1 MTGPYAFLSYAR
13 EDEQVVEQVAR
24 ILELNGID
32 VWLDRSELHV
42 GDVLKERLFQAVE
55 AATWLVPVVSRN
67 TSRSQWVFR
76 EYMQRISSRLPRR
89 SKKKPDPSSAMGVL
103 YPVLVTDPDDHSPRE
118 ILSSSWFGDHLEP
131 VVNAVVPRSCVNV
144 SHLRGLISAMQ
155 MRWPSQADACV
166 PFNDCVE
173 SKSRRLLWST
183 FPSRFQTLERRFHDL
198 VRDSQT
204 QVWVLVGL
212 PGDGKSALVEWLQS
226 RCERATRIDVA
237 STRHG
242 SLEERLEDVIVD
254 VVMFDGIWGEARM
267 LRVLSAVEQRHQRS
281 KLLVITCTPN
291 LLTMVEDRLKRIG
304 ARHAVDHERGVSL
317 VETRDLVRAHSKDE
331 LFRKHVETIATTG
344 DDRLGEL
351 SLSHDAAEQPEAD
364 SVTADV
370 WADPTRTFE
379 FLWRRIAASWL
390 PFNPDALDGA
400 SFEHP
405 LHAACRVG
413 SEATGD
419 VREHDCLSARF
430 STSLY
435 EAEHRLQ
442 HFWQRDKF
450 QPSGLPDLPQW
461 KLDYIQRSFAD
472 GLSAAQQDI
481 IRCVVRFGTGWTPSP
496 EQVADV
502 SLLERCF
509 VIARRGQTF
518 ELSDRIFAQYFIPS
532 LVIHHLSD
540 LHVSVRA
547 GKGLPAALACYRD
560 EVLAD
565 VAKCPHLIIIS
576 GDIFGEVNSSTD
588 ASSIDPDPAIR
599 GWFEEA
605 LALLRKKT
613 HPFIPLP
620 ADKPRL
626 FVVGGNQDVDPI
638 TEGSLGSP
646 MFWAAAR
653 RRQSLRELLKGNVAC
668 HPYSEGLVVE
678 AAASQAA
685 LAPKLATVVEVGPL
699 QLALIDSCAYG
710 SDETER
716 QSVGSWLRFL
726 YELVARSPQGSSSNA
741 EAPAPLQDVLDRFT
755 SREVSSTTA
764 TELLD
769 NARTLALAAHCRS
782 PRDFAQ
788 GVMRAIAELEPGYV
802 SHATLNCLRE
812 LVHSRRQADDS
823 VVRLAVLHHPIG
835 SAPRDVAS
843 GVSELRNAGQVRE
856 VLANAHVAVAL
867 HGHLHTHW
875 LEEVRHPLRSD
886 WVLRA
891 LSAPALGGA
900 HDGALGFNEVR
911 IRWEAGAPRVL
922 TRPMMRQAGAWVPG
936 KGYEFT
942 PGAHADAVVVNA

>member
-13 EDEQVVEQVAR
+13 EDEGVVEQVAR
-24 ILELNGID
+24 VLELNGID

-42 GDVLKERLFQAVE
+42 GDVLKERLFQAVDS
-55 AATWLVPVVSRN
+55 ANWLVPVVSRN
-67 TSRSQWVFR
+67 TARSQWVFR
-76 EYMQRISSRLPRR
+76 EYMQRLSSREPRR
-89 SKKKPDPSSAMGVL
+89 PKKKPERSSATGAL
-103 YPVLVTDPDDHSPRE
+103 YPVLVTDAEDSNPRD

-131 VVNAVVPRSCVNV
+131 VVNAVVPRSGVNV
-144 SHLRGLISAMQ
+144 SHLRGLIAAMQ
-155 MRWPSQADACV
+155 QRWPSQTDV
-166 PFNDCVE
+166 FLPFNDCDE

-183 FPSRFQTLERRFHDL
+183 FPSRFQDLERRFRDL

-242 SLEERLEDVIVD
+242 SLEKCLEDVIVD
-254 VVMFDGIWGEARM
+254 VVMFDGIWGEAGM
-267 LRVLSAVEQRHQRS
+267 LRVLSAVEQRYQRS

-291 LLTMVEDRLKRIG
+291 LLMMVEDRLQRIR
-304 ARHAVDHERGVSL
+304 AHYAIDHERGVSL
-317 VETRDLVRAHSKDE
+317 DETRELVRAHSKDE
-331 LFRKHVETIATTG
+331 LFRRHLATIASVG
-344 DDRLGEL
+344 DDRSG
-351 SLSHDAAEQPEAD
+351 SAD
-364 SVTADV
+364 GSDRPADGSVWT
-370 WADPTRTFE
+370 DPLRTFE
-379 FLWRRIAASWL
+379 LLWKRIAASWL
-390 PFNPDALDGA
+390 PFNPRALDGA
-400 SFEHP
+400 AVDNP
-405 LHAACRVG
+405 LHAACRIG
-413 SEATGD
+413 SEPASD
-419 VREHDCLSARF
+419 AREHDCVSARF

-442 HFWQRDKF
+442 HFWQRDTF
-450 QPSGLPDLPQW
+450 QHSGLPDLPQW
-461 KLDYIQRSFAD
+461 KLDYIQRSFKD
-472 GLSAAQQDI
+472 GLSASQQDI
-481 IRCVVRFGTGWTPSP
+481 IRCVVRFGTGWAPSP
-496 EQVADV
+496 EQAADV

-576 GDIFGEVNSSTD
+576 GDIFGEVNSAVD
-588 ASSIDPDPAIR
+588 ASCIDPDPAIR
-599 GWFEEA
+599 RWFEEA
-605 LALLRKKT
+605 LALLRLQK

-620 ADKPRL
+620 ADEPRI

-638 TEGSLGSP
+638 TESNLGSP

-653 RRQSLRELLKGNVAC
+653 RRQSLCELLKENVAC
-668 HPYSEGLVVE
+668 HPYGESLAVE
-678 AAASQAA
+678 AGPEHAP
-685 LAPKLATVVEVGPL
+685 LPPKLATVIEVGPL

-716 QSVGSWLRFL
+716 HSVGSWLRFL
-726 YELVARSPQGSSSNA
+726 YELVVRSPQASSASKA
-741 EAPAPLQDVLDRFT
+741 DGPALREVLDQC
-755 SREVSSTTA
+755 SPREATPSNA

-769 NARTLALAAHCRS
+769 NARALMLAAQCS
-782 PRDFAQ
+782 NPREFAQ
-788 GVMRAIAELEPGYV
+788 GVMRAIGELEPGYV

-835 SAPRDVAS
+835 SVPRDLTS
-843 GVSELRNAGQVRE
+843 GGSELRNAGQVRE
-856 VLANAHVAVAL
+856 LLANAHVAAAL

-911 IRWEAGAPRVL
+911 VRWEAGAPRVL

-936 KGYEFT
+936 RGYEFT
-942 PGAHADAVVVNA
+942 PGAHADASVVNS